1 MQNILFIQ
9 LPIIYLLIPDTWN
22 VCACRVSIH
31 STRKYRQNDVEV
43 NFSVRQGE
51 IVVTKAEEVWERFWV
66 LLQAVDEIAFSG
78 RMLEA

>member
-1 MQNILFIQ
+1 MSVLAEFPFILQ
-9 LPIIYLLIPDTWN
+9 E
-22 VCACRVSIH
+22 
-31 STRKYRQNDVEV
+31 STDSNDVEI

-66 LLQAVDEIAFSG
+66 LLQAVDEIAFPG

>member
-1 MQNILFIQ
+1 MSALAEFPFILQ
-9 LPIIYLLIPDTWN
+9 E
-22 VCACRVSIH
+22 
-31 STRKYRQNDVEV
+31 STDSNDVEI

-66 LLQAVDEIAFSG
+66 LLQEVDEIAFPG